1 MDINTQLNLWKETLF
16 LCRKCIRDLATTD
29 IMKGFPGYGNSLL
42 VNEYFYVL
50 IVCIE
55 KKFCCN
61 RFLKKSKC

>member
-16 LCRKCIRDLATTD
+16 LRRKCIRDLATTD
-29 IMKGFPGYGNSLL
+29 IMKDFPGYGNSLL

-50 IVCIE
+50 IVYIE